1 MQLSAIILTAPKGML
16 ASKKKKLRIFSKAIS
31 DLGDAL
37 NYG

>member
-1 MQLSAIILTAPKGML
+1 MQLSAIILVAPKGML
-16 ASKKKKLRIFSKAIS
+16 ASKKKLWIFSKAIS